1 QAHLVGLDA
10 IDEQSAAALLFIF
23 FYARLHFGA
32 RLQGDLQFGIA
43 FLPRGAKKRVL
54 DNAFLALC
62 WLGSTPKERVRRACQ
77 RRQAQANESRR
88 NPIWSRFGAFRPFS
102 LVFAS
107 AGCSVS
113 S

>member
-1 QAHLVGLDA
+1 MNRPRLH
-10 IDEQSAAALLFIF
+10 SSSIF
-23 FYARLHFGA
+23 FYARLRFGV
-32 RLQGDLQFGIA
+32 RLQRDLQFGVA

-54 DNAFLALC
+54 DDAFLALC

-77 RRQAQANESRR
+77 RSQAQANESGRTK
-88 NPIWSRFGAFRPFS
+88 IWNRFGTFRPLS